1 MGFDD
6 IYSKSECE
14 KWVNDKGVK
23 NPKSNMKIDPNNTKK
38 TSKNVMISDQ
48 CFDNFGIIRNDN
60 PYKPNEKKQKKITKK
75 KQTNMKR
82 RSGVNYLN
90 QNNKIKIDKYVTF
103 DFYELRGWWQEGVM
117 KKDENIHLINPLTN
131 RKILENS
138 TIYNALLQQSDIF
151 CLIPINLQFLENEGY
166 LSIESVEI
174 LKILRK
180 NVQNENWTSITLM
193 QKFPYLHRED
203 FIQKIF
209 RENQYNKYIYRYNI
223 KERIKKNFTEG
234 SLVHLESLENNSI
247 SQDTKEISS
256 ICSEKFKTIDN
267 KYKILR
273 NKLIKTCTNYQNMTN
288 LSDNQI
294 INMFQKFKPEPIY
307 RYDIINVTNFP
318 SLISL
323 FYNCIKDKSFGGKIF
338 DDKIKVD
345 NYELYNEI
353 LFEKSIVQDYGG
365 VSNQMITNI
374 SRELFDLQVFIRP
387 RDCSKYCFNPEFVFT
402 PEHISHLTKMNN
414 FFEKDIDKKQKFN
427 EFISRNDEEVYKI
440 FYKFIGQ
447 VLSFFIIKK
456 YKLPHHLSSY
466 ILNIFKY
473 KYDTMKDQ
481 EHVFY
486 ISNDFPEIT
495 KVYLDLMKSEN
506 ITKLNDIDMYYN
518 EQYKIQYDKDDG
530 DKITVNNIDKYIVD
544 LAKHL
549 NIHNTIP
556 VFKNQNLNI
565 DFENYHKC
573 FSDGIDK
580 ILRRLFQYKNASLD
594 LIDKI
599 LTKEEITNEILSK
612 LSDNIFQYMTI
623 DDVNYIRYIQ
633 VYHSYINN
641 IFFKENRFKSQ
652 DDRDKFIKSLLQ
664 FWTGID
670 FYKPEIKYN
679 LTILTRSKKLDID
692 NRRLPISHTCFN
704 QIEIEIYETE
714 DEFFNKLSKAI
725 NYTKNTFTLA
735 GGKKN

>member
-14 KWVNDKGVK
+14 KWIRDKGVK

-38 TSKNVMISDQ
+38 TSKNVLISDQ
-48 CFDNFGIIRNDN
+48 CFDNFGIIRNGN
-60 PYKPNEKKQKKITKK
+60 PYDPKKKIQKKVKNN

-82 RSGVNYLN
+82 RSDVNYLN
-90 QNNKIKIDKYVTF
+90 QNNKIKIDKYAFF
-103 DFYELRGWWQEGVM
+103 DFYQLKRWWQEGVM
-117 KKDENIHLINPLTN
+117 KKNDDFHLINPLTN
-131 RKILENS
+131 RKISENS

-151 CLIPINLQFLENEGY
+151 CFIPINLEFLEKEGY

-174 LKILRK
+174 LKLLRK
-180 NVQNENWTSITLM
+180 NVQDENWTSITLK
-193 QKFPYLHRED
+193 QKFPYLPREGY
-203 FIQKIF
+203 IQKIF
-209 RENQYNKYIYRYNI
+209 RDTQYDKYIYRYNI
-223 KERIKKNFTEG
+223 KERINKNFTEG
-234 SLVHLESLENNSI
+234 SLVDLESLENNSI
-247 SQDTKEISS
+247 SKETSS
-256 ICSEKFKTIDN
+256 VCVSKFKSIDN
-267 KYKILR
+267 KYKLFR
-273 NKLIKTCTNYQNMTN
+273 NKLIKTCTNQQNMTN

-294 INMFQKFKPEPIY
+294 TIMFKTFKPDPIY
-307 RYDIINVTNFP
+307 RYDIINVINFP

-323 FYNCIKDKSFGGKIF
+323 FYNCIKDPSFGAKIF
-338 DDKIKVD
+338 DNKIKVD

-387 RDCSKYCFNPEFVFT
+387 YDCSKYCFNPEFAFT
-402 PEHISHLTKMNN
+402 PEHISYLTKMNN
-414 FFEKDIDKKQKFN
+414 FFEKDIDKKNEFN
-427 EFISRNDEEVYKI
+427 EFISRNDEAIYQI

-447 VLSFFIIKK
+447 LLSFFMIKK

-466 ILNIFKY
+466 ILNTFKFKY
-473 KYDTMKDQ
+473 NKMKGE
-481 EHVFY
+481 EHVFF
-486 ISNDFPEIT
+486 ISNDFPEVT

-506 ITKLNDIDMYYN
+506 KSELNNIDMYYN

-530 DKITVNNIDKYIVD
+530 DKITVDNIDKYIVD

-556 VFKNQNLNI
+556 VFKNQNINI
-565 DFENYHKC
+565 DFENYHRC
-573 FSDGIDK
+573 FADGIDK

-599 LTKEEITNEILSK
+599 LTKEEITNEVLSK
-612 LSDNIFQYMTI
+612 LSDNIFQYITV
-623 DDVNYIRYIQ
+623 DDVDYIRYIQ

-641 IFFKENRFKSQ
+641 IFFKEHRFKSQ
-652 DDRDKFIKSLLQ
+652 EDRVTFIKNLLQ

-679 LTILTRSKKLDID
+679 LNIISRSKKLDID
-692 NRRLPISHTCFN
+692 NRRLPVSHTCFN
-704 QIEIEIYETE
+704 QIEIDIYETE

-735 GGKKN
+735 GGKKNGKK